1 MSENAPAG
9 APLLGVEVPV
19 ETPVRDSLV
28 RFRGDRV
35 DPAPEEVAGGCA
47 GVAAAVADT
56 LHAAQPDDAPAAVR
70 DDSGSDEDA
79 AAAAAAAAAVAAEA
93 VAAAAAASKAD
104 DGTTEVA
111 PSSCSGCSADDTD
124 DYPGAAAADEPS
136 FLRIDSA
143 AAAAAAAVP
152 LVEADSG
159 LGQSLASGCFAV
171 VVPYFAVADVDGVVA
186 AAAGAADTVPD
197 AAGDD
202 AAAAVGDGDCH
213 PSDLHQDPCPAGASA
228 VAAAAAAAAV
238 RPAVTAQSPA
248 AAQSAVE
255 SASGPSHP
263 VHSSTA
269 SPTCRCPCCA
279 YPEPSAV
286 GAFPGPSS
294 SPLYSWCSLAV

>member
-1 MSENAPAG
+1 M

-19 ETPVRDSLV
+19 ETLVRDSLV

-35 DPAPEEVAGGCA
+35 DPAPEEVAAGCA
-47 GVAAAVADT
+47 EVAAAVADT
-56 LHAAQPDDAPAAVR
+56 LHAALPDDVPVVVR
-70 DDSGSDEDA
+70 DGSGSDED
-79 AAAAAAAAAVAAEA
+79 AAAAAAAAVAAEA

-143 AAAAAAAVP
+143 AAAAAAVP

-186 AAAGAADTVPD
+186 AAAAAADTVPD

-228 VAAAAAAAAV
+228 VAAAAAAAAAV

-248 AAQSAVE
+248 VAQSAVE

-263 VHSSTA
+263 VHFSTA

-279 YPEPSAV
+279 CPEPSAV

>member
-1 MSENAPAG
+1 M
-9 APLLGVEVPV
+9 EVPV
-19 ETPVRDSLV
+19 EPPVRDSLV

-35 DPAPEEVAGGCA
+35 DPAPEEVAAGCA
-47 GVAAAVADT
+47 EVAVADT
-56 LHAAQPDDAPAAVR
+56 LHAAQPDDAPEAVR

-79 AAAAAAAAAVAAEA
+79 AAAAAAVAV
-93 VAAAAAASKAD
+93 AAAAASKAD

-124 DYPGAAAADEPS
+124 DDLGAAAADEPS
-136 FLRIDSA
+136 FPRIDS
-143 AAAAAAAVP
+143 AAAAVP

-159 LGQSLASGCFAV
+159 PGQSLANGCFAV

-186 AAAGAADTVPD
+186 AVAADTVPD
-197 AAGDD
+197 AVGDD
-202 AAAAVGDGDCH
+202 AAVAAGDGDCH
-213 PSDLHQDPCPAGASA
+213 PSDLHQDPCPVVGASA
-228 VAAAAAAAAV
+228 VAAAAAAAV
-238 RPAVTAQSPA
+238 RPAETVQSPA

-279 YPEPSAV
+279 CPEPSAV

-294 SPLYSWCSLAV
+294 SPWYSWCSLAV